1 PDAARALAGGAGGGV
16 ADDGGGFGDLSRA
29 RVGPRSS
36 SSKGDCLLA
45 GYALAGSRRGRGRR
59 RFPGALAI
67 ALHIG
72 PRTARCAKRGFG
84 ARTRPPLSSRARN
97 PSPPPPPRGFTSS
110 LRPLRRS
117 AGKGER
123 GGVQMRYWTSGS

>member
-59 RFPGALAI
+59 RFPGAPAAKLA
-67 ALHIG
+67 
-72 PRTARCAKRGFG
+72 
-84 ARTRPPLSSRARN
+84 RPETFSSPAPSRAHLVA
-97 PSPPPPPRGFTSS
+97 PPAPAFG
-110 LRPLRRS
+110 
-117 AGKGER
+117 GER
-123 GGVQMRYWTSGS
+123 RKGRRPKEVLDEWR